1 MNEFLIELGQNSVLK
16 LVCLF
21 IVLDTTFGVLRAIK
35 QRTFNSSFGIDGAIR
50 KTGMIV
56 SVLALFIADTVIGFN
71 LLPFIST
78 SSLET
83 IGLEDIGLTEFFG
96 LLFVIYESLSILKNM
111 ALIGLP
117 VPKSAKGKLEN
128 WLSKFTDEV
137 NKEKSK

>member
-1 MNEFLIELGQNSVLK
+1 MDQFLFELGQNSVLK

-21 IVLDTTFGVLRAIK
+21 IVLDTIFGVLRAIK

-50 KTGMIV
+50 KTAMIV

-71 LLPFIST
+71 MLPFVPS
-78 SSLET
+78 ET
-83 IGLEDIGLTEFFG
+83 LKIVGLEDIGLTEFFG
-96 LLFVIYESLSILKNM
+96 ILFVIYESLSILKNM
-111 ALIGLP
+111 TLLGLP
-117 VPKSAKGKLEN
+117 IPKVIKEKLEI

>member
-1 MNEFLIELGQNSVLK
+1 MDQFLIELGQNSVLK

-21 IVLDTTFGVLRAIK
+21 IVLDTAFGVLRAIK

-50 KTGMIV
+50 KTAMIV

-78 SSLET
+78 SSLEI
-83 IGLEDIGLTEFFG
+83 IGIEDIGLTEFFG

-111 ALIGLP
+111 ALLGLP
-117 VPKSAKGKLEN
+117 VPETIRNKLEN
-128 WLSKFTDEV
+128 WLSKFTNEV
-137 NKEKSK
+137 KSK

>member
-1 MNEFLIELGQNSVLK
+1 MDQFLFELGQNSVLK

-21 IVLDTTFGVLRAIK
+21 IVLDTIFGVLRAIK

-50 KTGMIV
+50 KTAMIV

-71 LLPFIST
+71 LLPIVPS
-78 SSLET
+78 ET
-83 IGLEDIGLTEFFG
+83 LKIVGLEDIGLTEFFG
-96 LLFVIYESLSILKNM
+96 LLFVTYESLSILKNM
-111 ALIGLP
+111 TLLGLP
-117 VPKSAKGKLEN
+117 IPKVIKEKLEI